1 VGTVQMT
8 LSKAHEAIGEFFC
21 AFSNLERELGEA
33 IKVVLRLRDHP
44 AADAVVGLVGDFARK
59 ANIVREAVQSAKR
72 PDGTDP
78 DEKWKRDVDEMMK
91 QILGCNR
98 PHRTDLAH
106 DYLEPHVDG
115 SVSLQKPGEKTPRP
129 WTSEDFSRKIANMNE
144 LANKVR
150 TVRTDLT
157 NLNIPVP
164 TGWMS
169 TCPICGAEA
178 EKLPL
183 TGDFQ
188 RILCPNHDFEVSGT
202 AISIRRG
209 KASPSHWETALER
222 AKLRAESGKRPRI
235 MDSDF
240 P

>member
-1 VGTVQMT
+1 MT

-44 AADAVVGLVGDFARK
+44 AADAVVGLVGDFFKK
-59 ANIVREAVQSAKR
+59 ASIVRRALQDAKR

-78 DEKWKRDVDEMMK
+78 DEKWKDDVDKMMK
-91 QILGCNR
+91 QILGCNNPDR
-98 PHRTDLAH
+98 RNLAH
-106 DYLEPHVDG
+106 DYLEPHADG
-115 SVSLQKPGEKTPRP
+115 SVSLQKPGETSRP
-129 WTSEDFSRKIANMNE
+129 WTSEDFSQKIANMNE
-144 LANKVR
+144 LAKKVR

-164 TGWMS
+164 TNWMS
-169 TCPICGAEA
+169 MDTTCPICGAKA
-178 EKLPL
+178 EELPS

-188 RILCPNHDFEVSGT
+188 HIHCPNHDFEVSAT
-202 AISIRRG
+202 AMSIRGG
-209 KASPSHWETALER
+209 KASPSEWERALER

-235 MDSDF
+235 LDKDF
-240 P
+240 L

>member
-1 VGTVQMT
+1 MT

-44 AADAVVGLVGDFARK
+44 AADAIVGLVGDFTRK
-59 ANIVREAVQSAKR
+59 ANIVREAVQDAKR

-78 DEKWKRDVDEMMK
+78 DEKWKRDVDKMMK

-106 DYLEPHVDG
+106 DYLEPHADG
-115 SVSLQKPGEKTPRP
+115 SVSLQKPGETQRP
-129 WTSEDFSRKIANMNE
+129 WSSEDFSRKIANMNE

-150 TVRTDLT
+150 AVRTDLT
-157 NLNIPVP
+157 NLNITVP
-164 TGWMS
+164 TRWG
-169 TCPICGAEA
+169 TCPICEAEA
-178 EKLPL
+178 EKLPS

-188 RILCPNHDFEVSGT
+188 HILCPNHDFDVSGT
-202 AISIRRG
+202 AMAIRRV

>member
-1 VGTVQMT
+1 MT
-8 LSKAHEAIGEFFC
+8 LSKAQEAIGEFFC

-44 AADAVVGLVGDFARK
+44 AADTIVDLVGDFARK
-59 ANIVREAVQSAKR
+59 ANIVREAVQGAKR

-91 QILGCNR
+91 QILGCNNPPPQKSR
-98 PHRTDLAH
+98 ARLFKPHA
-106 DYLEPHVDG
+106 DG
-115 SVSLQKPGEKTPRP
+115 SISLQKPGETPRP

-150 TVRTDLT
+150 TVRTVT

-169 TCPICGAEA
+169 TCPICGAEL
-178 EKLPL
+178 EELPS

-188 RILCPNHDFEVSGT
+188 RIRGFRHRDVNT
-202 AISIRRG
+202 ARESEPKRLGDGPR
-209 KASPSHWETALER
+209 ARQAPSRER
-222 AKLRAESGKRPRI
+222 KRPRI
-235 MDSDF
+235 LDDDF
-240 P
+240 L